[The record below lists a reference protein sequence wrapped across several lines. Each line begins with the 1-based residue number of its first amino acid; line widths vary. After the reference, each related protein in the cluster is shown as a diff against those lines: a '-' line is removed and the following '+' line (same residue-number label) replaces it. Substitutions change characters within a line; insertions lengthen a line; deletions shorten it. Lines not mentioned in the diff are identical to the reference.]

1 MSVMVRLL
9 LSACALSFL
18 AACTSMP
25 DDERTA
31 INDPFENTN
40 RKIFAFNLAV
50 DNYVLE
56 PAANLYRNTAP
67 EPVQRGVRN
76 YVSWAGKPLTAV
88 NSALQGKFEN
98 AALASL
104 NFLVNGLTFGF
115 VDLMEGEDQPKRED
129 FGQTLTSA
137 GMDQGPYL
145 VVPFLGSNTVRS
157 ASGRAVDMVINP
169 LGAFSG
175 KIASDARTTLPI
187 VNAVSL
193 RATHFDT
200 INDVKIKSL
209 DAYAR
214 ARSAY
219 YQQRDKLLQ
228 DNLPKGELKDDLD
241 EFETFFTE

>member
-1 MSVMVRLL
+1 MSVMVRSVILAWF
-9 LSACALSFL
+9 LSLL
-18 AACTSMP
+18 AACTTMP
-25 DDERTA
+25 ADEKTA

-50 DNYVLE
+50 DDYALE
-56 PAANLYRNTAP
+56 PAAKLYRNTAP
-67 EPVQRGVRN
+67 EPVQRGVSN
-76 YVSWAGKPLTAV
+76 YVSWAGMPSTAV

-104 NFLVNGLTFGF
+104 TFLVNGLTFGF
-115 VDLMEGEDQPKRED
+115 VDLLEGEDQPKRED

-157 ASGRAVDMVINP
+157 ASGRVVDFVLNP
-169 LGAFSG
+169 LRAFSG
-175 KIASDARTTLPI
+175 ETVSDARATLP
-187 VNAVSL
+187 VVSAVSF

-200 INDVKIKSL
+200 INDVKNNSL

-228 DNLPKGELKDDLD
+228 DNLPEGELKDDLD

>member
-1 MSVMVRLL
+1 MTVMVRLL

-25 DDERTA
+25 GDEKTA

-50 DNYVLE
+50 DDYALE

-67 EPVQRGVRN
+67 EPVQRGVSN
-76 YVSWAGKPLTAV
+76 YVSWAGMPLTAV

-104 NFLVNGLTFGF
+104 TFLVNGLTFGF
-115 VDLMEGEDQPKRED
+115 VDLLEGEDQPKRED

-145 VVPFLGSNTVRS
+145 MLPFLGSNTVQS
-157 ASGRAVDMVINP
+157 ATGRVVDFVLNP
-169 LGAFSG
+169 LRAFNG
-175 KIASDARTTLPI
+175 ETVSDAR
-187 VNAVSL
+187 
-193 RATHFDT
+193 AT
-200 INDVKIKSL
+200 
-209 DAYAR
+209 
-214 ARSAY
+214 
-219 YQQRDKLLQ
+219 
-228 DNLPKGELKDDLD
+228 
-241 EFETFFTE
+241 